1 MQDSGQRYDRQKRL
15 LGVGEEGQS
24 ALQEAT
30 VALVGLGALGCTIAD
45 QLTRAGV
52 GRMILIDRDVVDWS
66 NLQRQSLFTEA
77 DAHQARL
84 KVEAAAERLQSV
96 NSKVTLVTKA
106 IDLAAQNIKE
116 HLHTADLVADG
127 TDNFATRY
135 LLNDWAVDTQKP
147 WVYAG
152 VVSTY
157 GMVASFPVGAPC
169 LRCTYPEPP
178 ATGETPTCRSAGV
191 LGPAV
196 GMVASYAAAEVLR
209 ALLPG
214 APSGELGFRSLDV
227 WQKDALFLKSKT
239 DAACPCC
246 QKHQYPWLHGQ
257 RGVPQAEPL
266 CGADAVQI
274 PPPDTLPDL
283 GALAQELKG
292 AVDGLTYQSGYLR
305 FQMDQCDVVCFEDG
319 RALVRGT
326 EDPAKARGILAKV
339 FGS

>member
-15 LGVGEEGQS
+15 SGVGEEGQA
-24 ALQEAT
+24 ALQGAT
-30 VALVGLGALGCTIAD
+30 VALVGLGALGCTLAD

-52 GRMILIDRDVVDWS
+52 GRLVLIDRDVVDWP

-77 DAHQARL
+77 DAREARL
-84 KVEAAAERLQSV
+84 KVEAGAERLQSV
-96 NSKVTLVTKA
+96 NTAVTLVPKA
-106 IDLAAQNIKE
+106 MDLSAQNIQE
-116 HLHTADLVADG
+116 HLHSADIVADG

-135 LLNDWAVDTQKP
+135 LLNDWAVQNQKP
-147 WVYAG
+147 WIYAG

-196 GMVASYAAAEVLR
+196 GVVASYATAEVLR
-209 ALLPG
+209 ELLPK
-214 APSGELGFRSLDV
+214 APSSPPGFRQLDV

-239 DAACPCC
+239 DPACPCC
-246 QKHQYPWLHGQ
+246 QKHQHPWLLGQ

-266 CGADAVQI
+266 CGADAVQV
-274 PPPDTLPDL
+274 PPPDTIPDL
-283 GALAQELKG
+283 GALAKKLDG
-292 AVDGLTYQSGYLR
+292 AVEGLKYQSGYLR

-326 EDPAKARGILAKV
+326 EDPAKARTLLSKV
-339 FGS
+339 FGN